1 MREMDRRNIV
11 SGVLICLVLVNF
23 ALVTTIT
30 IRDIDSLIEEFDN
43 FLEHEGT
50 LDIFFTC
57 NISQQIDSEAENLK
71 YSPAR
76 TTWPL
81 RLSALVAAVC
91 MAKSNPLDLP
101 TCSAQRALR
110 LSPAWLAA

>member
-1 MREMDRRNIV
+1 MDRRNIV

-50 LDIFFTC
+50 LNIFYTG
-57 NISQQIDSEAENLK
+57 NISQQVDSETENLK
-71 YSPAR
+71 YSQIPIINQSY
-76 TTWPL
+76 TILEVWITI
-81 RLSALVAAVC
+81 
-91 MAKSNPLDLP
+91 
-101 TCSAQRALR
+101 TEIG
-110 LSPAWLAA
+110 